1 MNTAISTH
9 NNMEITYHAESSIL
23 ILRIHGFQKAE
34 NAAKSKEMLNELIHQ
49 KKIRLIL
56 INQKD
61 IKVLSKEMQL
71 FIAGYA
77 SEIVQKGIKKMA
89 IVLPEDLFALA
100 GVNKIHSET
109 KIPDLEM
116 KTFTSEEQ
124 GLNWL
129 QE

>member
-1 MNTAISTH
+1 MSTVISTH
-9 NNMEITYHAESSIL
+9 SNIELVYQADSSIL
-23 ILRIHGFQKAE
+23 IVRIHGFQKAE
-34 NAAKSKEMLNELIHQ
+34 NAVKSKVMLNELIDQ

-56 INQKD
+56 VNQKD

-77 SEIVQKGIKKMA
+77 SEIVQKGIRKMA
-89 IVLPEDLFALA
+89 VVLPEDLFALA

-116 KTFTSEEQ
+116 KTFTSEER

-129 QE
+129 RE